1 VAHAWIALTA
11 LLNRPTVARKNT
23 RPMPVTAAKSR
34 DTAANAAV
42 VHGALFITNLCIADA
57 CADTN

>member
-1 VAHAWIALTA
+1 MAHAWIALTA

-23 RPMPVTAAKSR
+23 RPMPATAAKSR
-34 DTAANAAV
+34 DTAAAV
-42 VHGALFITNLCIADA
+42 VHGAMFVTSLCIADA